1 MSGGRYPAA
10 EVCRVLQ
17 VSRSNVLERRGR
29 GKDRRGRAPN
39 NDPVVIKQLI
49 EVASVRPAYGYRRLW
64 ALLRRARRKE
74 GLLPVNAKRVYRLAD
89 EHHLLL

>member
-1 MSGGRYPAA
+1 
-10 EVCRVLQ
+10 
-17 VSRSNVLERRGR
+17 
-29 GKDRRGRAPN
+29 
-39 NDPVVIKQLI
+39 
-49 EVASVRPAYGYRRLW
+49 VRPAYGYRRLW